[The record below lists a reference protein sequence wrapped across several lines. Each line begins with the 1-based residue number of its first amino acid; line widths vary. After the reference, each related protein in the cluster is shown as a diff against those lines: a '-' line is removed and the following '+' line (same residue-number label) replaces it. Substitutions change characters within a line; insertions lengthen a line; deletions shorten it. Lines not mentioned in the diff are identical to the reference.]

1 MTFNV
6 HTNLTNM
13 FFAVY
18 IVATQF
24 FYTITFLGT
33 LISAIGSSMFL
44 LCCTPEE
51 KRFIQMTFALGVTLV
66 VSGINVF
73 ILFS

>member
-1 MTFNV
+1 
-6 HTNLTNM
+6 M

-51 KRFIQMTFALGVTLV
+51 KRFIQITFALGVTLV

>member
-1 MTFNV
+1 
-6 HTNLTNM
+6 M
-13 FFAVY
+13 FCLAVY

-33 LISAIGSSMFL
+33 LLSAVGSSMFL

-51 KRFIQMTFALGVTLV
+51 KRFIQMTFALGVTLI
-66 VSGINVF
+66 VSGKSNLVLLLLEGVLI
-73 ILFS
+73 